1 VFIRY
6 ARCKHE
12 NGHNPCPF
20 ISSFLLFSFDLY
32 STRYHL
38 KLILTIHILDR
49 QTMSGQSPRP
59 ALKRQSSKVRFSRGD
74 MSPVG
79 TMVSDN
85 DNQGGSTLHQSGPVH
100 PPALINPFRDLNSE
114 AYDINSYPFGASTEI
129 ALSQSQDQG
138 QTQFNTQNNGYRG
151 VPTDNPYEDA
161 PGEHDPYTAA
171 PPRMSS
177 RRFPPGNNT
186 TPTQGHR
193 PTLESL
199 LPHNNMQ
206 YSSAE
211 ISPRN
216 TAGMDSYVMPPVH
229 TSPAPRPASALRP
242 SLVNYYPSPQQRPI
256 HEMEQYADYNNG
268 SPRTRASIPAS
279 APRRLMEQQRP
290 SMQQGSPRD
299 SAQIGSPR
307 NHQSPRPSEQRVP
320 EQYRPGFRRNEY
332 EDRTGLTPGPTYQR
346 SSYFAQDH
354 QEYDQRPSQQPVD
367 ERQRYDSQATLT
379 GDEQFQE
386 KKFSADRPSLSRPRA
401 SSDTSD
407 REMRRRSTKELED
420 AEKGTYTVKGGV
432 FSQLLRLTGRN
443 SMRRRQ
449 SSRGIA
455 ASSRATSCAG
465 DEVPTLKSLGL
476 HPTGSI
482 ASTTFGA
489 GELDSEDPRITGVQP
504 RPFNR
509 RASFSDMLFK
519 RDAEDDGV
527 FAGKRKRRA
536 SIQLHVAGE
545 SPLPD

>member
-1 VFIRY
+1 
-6 ARCKHE
+6 
-12 NGHNPCPF
+12 
-20 ISSFLLFSFDLY
+20 
-32 STRYHL
+32 
-38 KLILTIHILDR
+38 
-49 QTMSGQSPRP
+49 MSGQSPRP

-79 TMVSDN
+79 TMVSDT

-129 ALSQSQDQG
+129 ALSQSQDNG
-138 QTQFNTQNNGYRG
+138 TYDNTTMNTHNNGYMG

-161 PGEHDPYTAA
+161 PGEHDPYTTA

-193 PTLESL
+193 PTLDAL
-199 LPHNNMQ
+199 LPQNNMQ

-216 TAGMDSYVMPPVH
+216 TAGMDSYIMPPVH

-242 SLVNYYPSPQQRPI
+242 SIVNNYPSPQQRPI
-256 HEMEQYADYNNG
+256 HEMEQYADYQNG
-268 SPRTRASIPAS
+268 SPRARASIPAS

-290 SMQQGSPRD
+290 SIPQGSPRD
-299 SAQIGSPR
+299 SGQIGSPR
-307 NHQSPRPSEQRVP
+307 NHQSPRPSEQF
-320 EQYRPGFRRNEY
+320 RPGPGYRRNEY

-346 SSYFAQDH
+346 PSYFAQNH
-354 QEYDQRPSQQPVD
+354 QEYEQRPPME
-367 ERQRYDSQATLT
+367 ERQRYDSEATLT
-379 GDEQFQE
+379 GDEPYKE
-386 KKFSADRPSLSRPRA
+386 KKFSADRPSISRPRA

-420 AEKGTYTVKGGV
+420 AETGTYAVKGGV
-432 FSQLLRLTGRN
+432 FSQLLRLTTGRN

-476 HPTGSI
+476 HKTGSI
-482 ASTTFGA
+482 ASTTFGT
-489 GELDSEDPRITGVQP
+489 GELDSEDPRITGVKPQ
-504 RPFNR
+504 PFNR

-519 RDAEDDGV
+519 RDIEDVGV
-527 FAGKRKRRA
+527 FTGKRKRRA
-536 SIQLHVAGE
+536 SIQRHVAGE
-545 SPLPD
+545 LPCAVEADCRYPYSTTIHP

>member
-1 VFIRY
+1 MPMY
-6 ARCKHE
+6 E
-12 NGHNPCPF
+12 CPISYSSHRIHTAS
-20 ISSFLLFSFDLY
+20 ISSTLFYLTSHSFH
-32 STRYHL
+32 TPR
-38 KLILTIHILDR
+38 
-49 QTMSGQSPRP
+49 MSGPSPRP
-59 ALKRQSSKVRFSRGD
+59 VLKRQSSKVRFSRGD

-79 TMVSDN
+79 TMVSDT
-85 DNQGGSTLHQSGPVH
+85 DNQGESTLHQSGPVH

-114 AYDINSYPFGASTEI
+114 AYDIDSYPFGASTEI
-129 ALSQSQDQG
+129 ALSQSQDNG
-138 QTQFNTQNNGYRG
+138 TSMNTNINTQNNGYRG
-151 VPTDNPYEDA
+151 VPTNNPYEDA
-161 PGEHDPYTAA
+161 PGEQDTYTTA

-177 RRFPPGNNT
+177 RRFPANNNT

-193 PTLESL
+193 PTLDAL
-199 LPHNNMQ
+199 LPHNHMP

-216 TAGMDSYVMPPVH
+216 TAGMDSYIMPPVH

-242 SLVNYYPSPQQRPI
+242 SLVNNYPSPQQRPV
-256 HEMEQYADYNNG
+256 HQEMEGQYADYHDG
-268 SPRTRASIPAS
+268 SPRVRASIPAS

-299 SAQIGSPR
+299 SGQIGSPR
-307 NHQSPRPSEQRVP
+307 NHQSPRPSEQF
-320 EQYRPGFRRNEY
+320 RPGPGYRRNEY
-332 EDRTGLTPGPTYQR
+332 EDRTGLTPGPTYNR
-346 SSYFAQDH
+346 PSYFAQTH
-354 QEYDQRPSQQPVD
+354 QDYPQRPTD

-379 GDEQFQE
+379 GDEPYQE
-386 KKFSADRPSLSRPRA
+386 KKYSSDRPSISRPRA

-420 AEKGTYTVKGGV
+420 AENGTYAVKGGV
-432 FSQLLRLTGRN
+432 FSQLLRLTTGRN

-476 HPTGSI
+476 HKTGSI

-489 GELDSEDPRITGVQP
+489 GELDSEDPRVTGVKPQ
-504 RPFNR
+504 PFNR

-519 RDAEDDGV
+519 RDVEDDGV
-527 FAGKRKRRA
+527 FTGKRKRRA
-536 SIQLHVAGE
+536 SIQRHVAGE
-545 SPLPD
+545 SPCQFDL